1 MNTPTDDGAPGAAGI
16 DTGEP
21 IAELAELTAEPRTGF
36 LGRLWQRIDRRRLG
50 GEFTEFGWSG
60 LYAVFIEFLSMAMEM
75 FKTRPPADS
84 AAGDRGDE
92 S

>member
-1 MNTPTDDGAPGAAGI
+1 MNPPTDDGAPGAAGI

-36 LGRLWQRIDRRRLG
+36 LGRLWRRIDRRRLS
-50 GEFTEFGWSG
+50 GEVAEFGWNG
-60 LYAVFIEFLSMAMEM
+60 LFAVLVEFLSMAMDI
-75 FKTRPPADS
+75 FKTRPAADQ